1 MKGWRSPALAKGH
14 HCRGAAPGLATWHHG
29 LAGDSGGLGMN
40 GQGPSRVQW
49 ASHLTL
55 TLSIFSYD
63 ILEGMVVILNL

>member
-1 MKGWRSPALAKGH
+1 
-14 HCRGAAPGLATWHHG
+14 
-29 LAGDSGGLGMN
+29 MN